1 MANTQDGLEWSAEFA
16 LAPPTLVG
24 TYTMT
29 DAGTGVF
36 ATGCTVPA
44 GVTHLLF
51 VQTSDMGSAA
61 VGLTANCADVGAG
74 SALSYGTSI
83 AANGCIG
90 YGYMASEASA
100 AACAIANITSI
111 SASGGT
117 AGDTYDLLVV
127 ATAAARTNLA
137 FIRGLRSSE
146 GVTFRNVPLRYDP
159 TDHTKRTRGEKTIS
173 FEAPSETGQT
183 GLQAVRD
190 RREWTLILHKDTD
203 GDGTVTETAIY
214 EKVSG
219 SLDKTNPIEGTGEVV
234 DPFTGNYKRRIS
246 ILSNA

>member
-1 MANTQDGLEWSAEFA
+1 MANTQDGLEWSAEFSLEPTVGVGSYVFSGVA
-16 LAPPTLVG
+16 AGAFTAGCAWTATQTTLLAVCTSDIG
-24 TYTMT
+24 S
-29 DAGTGVF
+29 ATGVLYVIGSNG
-36 ATGCTVPA
+36 AA
-44 GVTHLLF
+44 GVTTGTTF
-51 VQTSDMGSAA
+51 INPNACIGFTFPI
-61 VGLTANCADVGAG
+61 TASGAG
-74 SALSYGTSI
+74 WVDINAM
-83 AANGCIG
+83 GC
-90 YGYMASEASA
+90 
-100 AACAIANITSI
+100 
-111 SASGGT
+111 SGGA
-117 AGDTYDLLVV
+117 AGDTFEIVKFPV
-127 ATAAARTNLA
+127 ASARTNLA

-219 SLDKTNPIEGTGEVV
+219 SLDKTNPIEGVGEVV

-246 ILSNA
+246 IMANI